1 MSERRG
7 NGVNVPVGTASTHGT
22 NGNDSDRRLRAIE
35 ERLIKIETRFDTELG
50 HLATKEDIS
59 DLRALIERKDAT
71 HLRWLLGI
79 LATTAIALVITLVR
93 TLTG

>member
-1 MSERRG
+1 MIVIGAYGPSKNGSSRLKRG
-7 NGVNVPVGTASTHGT
+7 STRNSAT
-22 NGNDSDRRLRAIE
+22 LRP
-35 ERLIKIETRFDTELG
+35 
-50 HLATKEDIS
+50 KEDIS

-93 TLTG
+93 TLMV